1 MLSYA
6 REAKKVT
13 QEERLRVFESE
24 PFKKAVLRQAAPAVA
39 SQLTALVYGLA
50 DTYFVGL
57 LNDPKQTASV
67 TVCYPA
73 FIMLT
78 AISNLVGVG
87 GAAAAARAL
96 GAGSRKKASAVTS
109 FSLWAG
115 LLFSLLFTGLLA
127 ALLRPALTLL
137 GAKEQTLPLC
147 VEYAK
152 NAILLGGVFTVLSN
166 VFANL
171 FRAEGRAL
179 AASLGLSAGGLLN
192 ILLDPFFILPRFLGL
207 GAAGAGLATA
217 VSNAAALGVFIAVYC
232 KNRRETVVKT
242 ALPRHEDIRAVSGDV
257 LKTGFPSAA
266 QYLLTVV
273 AVAAQARFVS
283 GYGTE
288 AVAALGIVKKLDQLP
303 LYFSIGVSTGLL
315 PLLAFNHAK
324 GSARRARDCF
334 RFGTALSF
342 GFSLLCLVCYE
353 AFAPRLAGIFIDD
366 EKTVALAAAFLR
378 RMVTAMPLMSVC
390 YPIIIRFQAEG
401 RSRAALVCSVLRK
414 GLLDLP
420 LLYLMD
426 LAAPLYGLM
435 WVQPM
440 VDGISLAAALA
451 LLKRGAGSGLSAD
464 NGPEPASDGEPE
476 GELGGVGQ
484 YEGHDAG
491 HKG

>member
-1 MLSYA
+1 M
-6 REAKKVT
+6 T

-24 PFKKAVLRQAAPAVA
+24 PVKKAVLRQAVPAVA

-78 AISNLVGVG
+78 AVSNLVGVG

-96 GAGSRKKASAVTS
+96 GSGSRKKAASVASV
-109 FSLWAG
+109 SLWAG
-115 LLFSLLFTGLLA
+115 LLLSLLFTGLFA
-127 ALLRPALTLL
+127 ALLRPALILL

-152 NAILLGGVFTVLSN
+152 NAILLGGVFTVTSN

-171 FRAEGRAL
+171 FRSEGRSL

-217 VSNAAALGVFIAVYC
+217 VSNAAALGVFAAVC
-232 KNRRETVVKT
+232 LKNRRETVVRLT
-242 ALPRHEDIRAVSGDV
+242 PPRFAEVRAVSGDV

-273 AVAAQARFVS
+273 AVAAQARSVS

-324 GSARRARDCF
+324 GSARRTEECF
-334 RFGTALSF
+334 GFGAALSL
-342 GFSLLCLVCYE
+342 GFSLLCLVSYE
-353 AFAPRLAGIFIDD
+353 AFAPRLAALFIGD

-378 RMVTAMPLMSVC
+378 RMVTAMPLMSLC

-414 GLLDLP
+414 GVLDLP
-420 LLYLMD
+420 LLYIMD

-435 WVQPM
+435 WVQPI
-440 VDGISLAAALA
+440 VDGVSLAAALGILFGKRRSA
-451 LLKRGAGSGLSAD
+451 LPAD
-464 NGPEPASDGEPE
+464 NGPEPAPDGGPE

-484 YEGHDAG
+484 YKGHDAG